1 MVVIHCY
8 SLMAQ
13 VFVTCIN
20 TNTESNIKLKLSSR
34 GKVLFVSEKSFI
46 LEFFSFKN
54 KTKIK

>member
-34 GKVLFVSEKSFI
+34 GKDLFVSEKSFI

-54 KTKIK
+54 KTKTK